1 MGSQRFGH
9 YLATEKQQ
17 QQGKEFKQI
26 KPSNDKKVVCIMNIA
41 RYGNINTT
49 KKILLQF
56 LMMSHKVSL
65 KHKPQT
71 EPTNENHADDI

>member
-9 YLATEKQQ
+9 DLATEKQQ

-41 RYGNINTT
+41 RYDNIYQHY
-49 KKILLQF
+49 KKN
-56 LMMSHKVSL
+56 SPSVPNDES
-65 KHKPQT
+65 
-71 EPTNENHADDI
+71 